1 LAPPVTLDESQTD
14 YVAEYALRAIASR
27 AEQGLPPTVQDQGT
41 LELLARAMT
50 SKPLATKSA

>member
-1 LAPPVTLDESQTD
+1 MTLDESQID